1 VPPAFRNLLLLL
13 VAGLAG
19 CQSTAP
25 VLRYTG
31 VGAVAFGGSLAETQ
45 VLLGESVA
53 GQVTGA
59 ACQFVEFDALP
70 GLRFMVE
77 DGVITRADCGPG
89 VRTELGVQVGDTM
102 DSVVRL
108 YPDVLVR
115 NHDGALE
122 GVYLLFPAGDG
133 RHSIVMESIGN
144 KIVSIRAGVEPSV
157 GYVDGC
163 R

>member
-1 VPPAFRNLLLLL
+1 MRTLVLLL
-13 VAGLAG
+13 VAAVTG
-19 CQSTAP
+19 CSSTAP
-25 VLRYTG
+25 VLRYNG
-31 VGAVAFGGSLAETQ
+31 VGAVAFGGSLAETE

-53 GQVTGA
+53 GRITDT

-77 DGVITRADCGPG
+77 DGVITRADTSPG
-89 VRTELGVQVGDTM
+89 VRTELGVQIGDTM

-108 YPDVLVR
+108 YPDVLIR
-115 NHDGALE
+115 NNENIFD

-133 RHSIVMESIGN
+133 RHAIIMEAVGN
-144 KIVSIRAGVEPSV
+144 KIVAIRAGVEPSV

>member
-1 VPPAFRNLLLLL
+1 
-13 VAGLAG
+13 
-19 CQSTAP
+19 
-25 VLRYTG
+25 
-31 VGAVAFGGSLAETQ
+31 
-45 VLLGESVA
+45 
-53 GQVTGA
+53 
-59 ACQFVEFDALP
+59 
-70 GLRFMVE
+70 
-77 DGVITRADCGPG
+77 
-89 VRTELGVQVGDTM
+89 
-102 DSVVRL
+102 VRL
-108 YPDVLVR
+108 YPDVLIR